1 MADVL
6 VVEDNY
12 STRHNI
18 VNLLDKSGY
27 KVCAAQSAEEA
38 LGIMQ
43 HETPDLIISDIMMPG
58 MDGFELFNRI
68 NGDDKTEHIPF
79 IFLTAKTEFSDLRD
93 GMLAGAD
100 DYITKPFKALDLLK
114 SVETRLKKK
123 AKYDKKIE
131 QFKSS
136 ITRNI
141 SHEFRTPL
149 VPILG
154 YSQMIKENYWQLEPA
169 EIIQMTEK
177 INSSGSWMLRLI
189 EKFLLLV
196 ELEENRNENQER
208 FASVSSAVSGS
219 VSRLASAPG
228 RKDDLIVNLSE
239 ASVRI
244 PEDQLER
251 MITEI
256 LDNSLRFSNSGS
268 PVEIVSYSE
277 DDFNFVTITDF
288 GKGMTPEQI
297 MNISSFLQFSREG
310 MHRAGLGLGLSIVRK
325 IAGMY
330 NAGVSIESE
339 LGIYTKV
346 TLKLPILKNKSH

>member
-27 KVCAAQSAEEA
+27 NVCAAQSAEEA
-38 LGIMQ
+38 LGLMQ
-43 HETPDLIISDIMMPG
+43 HDTPDLIISDIMMPG
-58 MDGFELFNRI
+58 MNGFELFNRI
-68 NGDDKTEHIPF
+68 NGDEKDDHIPF
-79 IFLTAKTEFSDLRD
+79 IFLTAKTEISDLRD

-154 YSQMIKENYWQLEPA
+154 YSQMIKENYWQLEPS
-169 EIIQMTEK
+169 EIIEMTEK
-177 INSSGSWMLRLI
+177 INSSGSWMLKLV

-196 ELEENRNENQER
+196 ELEENKNKNVNEETCTSISR
-208 FASVSSAVSGS
+208 S
-219 VSRLASAPG
+219 VSRSVARITSLSG
-228 RKDDLIVNLSE
+228 RKNDVIVNVSE
-239 ASVRI
+239 ASVRM
-244 PEDQLER
+244 PEDQLDR

-268 PVEIVSYSE
+268 PIEITSYT
-277 DDFNFVTITDF
+277 DGNFYALTITDF
-288 GKGMTPEQI
+288 GKGMTSDQI
-297 MNISSFLQFSREG
+297 KFISSFLQFSREG
-310 MHRAGLGLGLSIVRK
+310 VHRAGLGLGLSIVRK
-325 IAGMY
+325 IAAMN

-346 TLKLPILKNKSH
+346 TLKLPV